1 MSGKKRKTVQQSKRE
16 FIRNLQASLDKHVP
30 SGYTGTIR
38 TDNMSVYKKDANK
51 FFKIF
56 EQQLKTAS
64 KALGKK
70 K

>member
-1 MSGKKRKTVQQSKRE
+1 MSGKKKMTVQQSKWE
-16 FIRNLQASLDKHVP
+16 FIRNLQASLDRHIP
-30 SGYTGTIR
+30 SGYTGEIR

-56 EQQLKTAS
+56 DQQLKTLR
-64 KALGKK
+64 KTLGKK